1 MLSSSL
7 YLQFNQYLPFF
18 IGHHELP
25 SPTKLPAVV
34 KDASKF
40 PNNMANDNMKSQAS
54 TKKKSDTTKD
64 APPSVEKILRQAKKE
79 ANRNPQD
86 WQKEYEERKKAA
98 MEAMKSKK
106 SVQIGGLSAFH
117 KK

>member
-1 MLSSSL
+1 M
-7 YLQFNQYLPFF
+7 QINQYLLVIYLFF

-34 KDASKF
+34 KDTSKF

-54 TKKKSDTTKD
+54 TKKKSEDQ
-64 APPSVEKILRQAKKE
+64 PPSVEKILRQAKKE

-86 WQKEYEERKKAA
+86 WHKEYEERKKAA
-98 MEAMKSKK
+98 MEAMNSKK
-106 SVQIGGLSAFH
+106 SVH

>member
-40 PNNMANDNMKSQAS
+40 TNNMTNDNTKSQAS
-54 TKKKSDTTKD
+54 TKKKSDTTKED
-64 APPSVEKILRQAKKE
+64 QPSVEKILRQAKKE

-98 MEAMKSKK
+98 IEAMNKRK
-106 SVQIGGLSAFH
+106 
-117 KK
+117 